1 MKVGQKEV
9 EIMELILTKKP
20 EALEFTEKY
29 VYRLVGEIEVD
40 GNEYLVF
47 YSKIITTQEDK
58 MKYLPEIVKVIEI
71 EL

>member
-1 MKVGQKEV
+1 
-9 EIMELILTKKP
+9 MELILTKKP